1 MTPLGSPG
9 LSDGPCPLL
18 QPPEFRSKA
27 VPTLTPPTRDQGPA
41 ALDRLFVRYKIARGV
56 SLLVTG
62 ASVVEMQYPSQTDI
76 AAADHFYQGGMVH
89 TISDAEATTLTN
101 AGYGAYIT

>member
-1 MTPLGSPG
+1 M
-9 LSDGPCPLL
+9 
-18 QPPEFRSKA
+18 
-27 VPTLTPPTRDQGPA
+27 PTLTPPTRDQGPA

-56 SLLVTG
+56 SLMVTG
-62 ASVVEMQYPSQTDI
+62 ATVTEVQFPSQTEI

-89 TISDAEATTLTN
+89 TISSAEATTLTN

>member
-1 MTPLGSPG
+1 M
-9 LSDGPCPLL
+9 
-18 QPPEFRSKA
+18 
-27 VPTLTPPTRDQGPA
+27 PTLTPPTRDQGPA
-41 ALDRLFVRYKIARGV
+41 ALDSLFIRYKLARGV

-62 ASVVEMQYPSQTDI
+62 ATVTQMQYPSQTDI

-89 TISDAEATTLTN
+89 TISSAEATVLTN